1 MTSFLLSTYKHYLRR
16 GNMNH
21 LVLKTKTGTE
31 YLYLDSVVKG
41 DVTYLIV
48 AGLITGKVLDLPL
61 DRFEVCEQYMY
72 KIRLK
77 HYEVEQ

>member
-1 MTSFLLSTYKHYLRR
+1 
-16 GNMNH
+16 MNH